1 MIERGFAV
9 VGSPATVRDR
19 LEAIARRL
27 GVGHLLAIM
36 QFGSMPQELAERNIR
51 LMANEVLPHLH
62 TLWDGWENPWWP
74 PAASRPAGVGGG
86 RS

>member
-9 VGSPATVRDR
+9 VGSPATVRER

-36 QFGSMPQELAERNIR
+36 QFGSMPHDLAE
-51 LMANEVLPHLH
+51 A
-62 TLWDGWENPWWP
+62 TS
-74 PAASRPAGVGGG
+74 A
-86 RS
+86 